1 MTLQK
6 EIEKSK
12 RFKEKYVNFIIQ
24 NNTIPTLTLG
34 QIKAESKK
42 DKMPQQVLEK
52 LEKGENGEKMDKDI
66 LYYRGI
72 KTDLFDKNLML
83 LKTSSIVLA
92 NSSRR
97 KASEIVH
104 KNHRG
109 IARAKQYLSE
119 NFFWPTINE
128 DIRSA
133 IVFHFKQIRL
143 KSTLTNSILS
153 SSPCITFPHTQSY
166 RK

>member
-1 MTLQK
+1 ML
-6 EIEKSK
+6 
-12 RFKEKYVNFIIQ
+12 
-24 NNTIPTLTLG
+24 
-34 QIKAESKK
+34 
-42 DKMPQQVLEK
+42 QQVLEK
-52 LEKGENGEKMDKDI
+52 LETGQNEEKMDKDI

-72 KTDLFDKNLML
+72 KTDLSDKNVMS
-83 LKTSSIVLA
+83 LKTSSIALA

-109 IARAKQYLSE
+109 IARAKQYLRE
-119 NFFWPTINE
+119 IFFWPTINE

-133 IVFHFKQIRL
+133 IVFHFKQIHL
-143 KSTLTNSILS
+143 KPTLTNSIPS
-153 SSPCITFPHTQSY
+153 SSPFITFPHTQSH